1 MLREGEYGDGLWV
14 MTAVLTLE
22 DQHRSPHLRSFRPW
36 RTRRVPSL
44 RTCVSFCVNR
54 CGSEDN
60 DEFEWTQGVFC
71 DGVKCNDDGSEGKGA
86 KEVGMRSGR
95 VWMSR
100 MGNGADDGS

>member
-1 MLREGEYGDGLWV
+1 MS
-14 MTAVLTLE
+14 AVLTLE

-44 RTCVSFCVNR
+44 RTCVSFCVIR

-71 DGVKCNDDGSEGKGA
+71 DGVECVCNKWVLMGGDG
-86 KEVGMRSGR
+86 MSGLEDEF
-95 VWMSR
+95 VDATGR
-100 MGNGADDGS
+100 MG

>member
-1 MLREGEYGDGLWV
+1 MS
-14 MTAVLTLE
+14 AVLTLE

-36 RTRRVPSL
+36 RTPRVPSL

-60 DEFEWTQGVFC
+60 DEFEWTQGVLC

>member
-1 MLREGEYGDGLWV
+1 ML
-14 MTAVLTLE
+14 
-22 DQHRSPHLRSFRPW
+22 
-36 RTRRVPSL
+36 
-44 RTCVSFCVNR
+44 
-54 CGSEDN
+54 
-60 DEFEWTQGVFC
+60 C

>member
-1 MLREGEYGDGLWV
+1 M
-14 MTAVLTLE
+14 MTTVLTLE

-44 RTCVSFCVNR
+44 RTCPSFRVNR

-60 DEFEWTQGVFC
+60 DEFEWTQGVLC